1 MLLATEAKVCIYK
14 KTVRAQRIHLSRR
27 LSRAESAPIGGFP
40 EHCGRRKILRLARQ
54 LATSLARAV
63 ARVVISILIAQN
75 GSRGKDSR
83 SGVSDRLVHSTYAAN
98 ARPQGSDP
106 AGKGKDKV
114 EAGPALSGHTPA
126 QNRTL
131 CIHLQ
136 RRHCW

>member
-63 ARVVISILIAQN
+63 ARVVISIEDRCGWQRETN
-75 GSRGKDSR
+75 SVEGGK
-83 SGVSDRLVHSTYAAN
+83 
-98 ARPQGSDP
+98 
-106 AGKGKDKV
+106 
-114 EAGPALSGHTPA
+114 E
-126 QNRTL
+126 
-131 CIHLQ
+131 
-136 RRHCW
+136 RRKERE